1 MNKLCSVIFSIDCS
15 NNHTYCFIQLC
26 VVSIGVAYKEKVVV
40 GLVYNP
46 VLEDMYTTI
55 RGQGAFCNGKKIH
68 VTEGGISEAV
78 INCGCTYCT
87 DTCNMMLSNSSRFT

>member
-1 MNKLCSVIFSIDCS
+1 M
-15 NNHTYCFIQLC
+15 
-26 VVSIGVAYKEKVVV
+26 

-87 DTCNMMLSNSSRFT
+87 DTCNMMLSNSSRFALLCIDAFNMQLIKGRTILLMKF